1 MQGWQDELNAQNQF
15 GRSQM
20 DNTIESGI
28 SNRPFNQHGYQGGYQ
43 GQQGGYQKPRQLGGG
58 MNRQPNYGHNNF
70 RENGYEGEN
79 KRPTGHLAF
88 LKSLQRSGATVR
100 LLTIHD
106 EQVIG
111 SVKDCDETTIS
122 LRVPCATESNPDAY
136 QNRVFFKQNLV
147 EFAPVIEG
155 VTFS

>member
-1 MQGWQDELNAQNQF
+1 MQGAWQDELNAQTHY

-20 DNTIESGI
+20 ENEGVV
-28 SNRPFNQHGYQGGYQ
+28 NRPFGVNGYQQ
-43 GQQGGYQKPRQLGGG
+43 SQQSKSFARPRQYGGSTIRS
-58 MNRQPNYGHNNF
+58 NAVVSHIRSE
-70 RENGYEGEN
+70 REGSFDAEGA
-79 KRPTGHLAF
+79 KRYTGHLSF
-88 LKSLQRSGATVR
+88 LKSLQRSSATIR

-106 EQVIG
+106 EKVVGI
-111 SVKDCDETTIS
+111 VKDCDEMTIT
-122 LRVPCATESNPDAY
+122 LRVPCATETNPDAY